1 MSARCCNFQSPFDVF
16 LSFYIREIELCFF
29 QLRKKF
35 IFGIN
40 NCLNQ
45 FKVAIKKVDHF
56 LDIFHSINFKVLND
70 PGFAGQLA
78 SVSLKLLAAGL
89 PAAAEPFLR
98 ECLAIRETVQPDD
111 WTTFNTQ
118 SMLGG
123 ALLGQKKYAE
133 AEPLLLAGYEG
144 LKQREE
150 SIPPPGQIRLPEAL
164 DRLIELTTALDQ
176 PDATQKWRA
185 EREKYP
191 PPEAPPDVPK

>member
-1 MSARCCNFQSPFDVF
+1 MS
-16 LSFYIREIELCFF
+16 
-29 QLRKKF
+29 
-35 IFGIN
+35 
-40 NCLNQ
+40 
-45 FKVAIKKVDHF
+45 
-56 LDIFHSINFKVLND
+56 
-70 PGFAGQLA
+70 
-78 SVSLKLLAAGL
+78 
-89 PAAAEPFLR
+89 
-98 ECLAIRETVQPDD
+98 VQPDE
-111 WTTFNTQ
+111 WATFNTQ

-150 SIPPPGQIRLPEAL
+150 SIPPAGQIRLPEAL

-191 PPEAPPDVPK
+191 PAPPPAPASGGR